1 MGGLQVNLTQC
12 NLSYFKFYK
21 MSELLLEHNQLFISL
36 YTT

>member
-1 MGGLQVNLTQC
+1 MGELQDNLTQC
-12 NLSYFKFYK
+12 DLSYFKFYK